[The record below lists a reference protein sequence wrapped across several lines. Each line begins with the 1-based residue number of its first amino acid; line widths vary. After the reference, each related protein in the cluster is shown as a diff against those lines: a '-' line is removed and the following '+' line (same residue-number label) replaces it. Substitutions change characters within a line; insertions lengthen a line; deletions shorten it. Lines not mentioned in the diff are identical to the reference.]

1 MPRPRPVGTSSH
13 PREGGATLRPWIRPA
28 VGRTPSRW
36 PSPTRGEGP
45 ERWIVQDVMRGWT
58 SRRPETNDLEGV
70 VREIADLVKRYGLST
85 VMGDRYAAGWVRER
99 FEADGIRYRDPE
111 ADTAQVFAGLRHARS
126 HQRQCPADRHHRDHC
141 SGDVHRQAR
150 LTAAQQFSR
159 WRPPEIRVRAFPG
172 PLVRTC
178 AQPRGRSTIRAPTRD
193 GGAGDQTG
201 APASWSRNPRQ

>member
-1 MPRPRPVGTSSH
+1 
-13 PREGGATLRPWIRPA
+13 
-28 VGRTPSRW
+28 
-36 PSPTRGEGP
+36 
-45 ERWIVQDVMRGWT
+45 MRGWT

-141 SGDVHRQAR
+141 SGDVHRHAR

-159 WRPPEIRVRAFPG
+159 WRPLEIRTRSRVPRAAGEGVRSASG
-172 PLVRTC
+172 SIYHS
-178 AQPRGRSTIRAPTRD
+178 GRD
-193 GGAGDQTG
+193 AGRR
-201 APASWSRNPRQ
+201 SR